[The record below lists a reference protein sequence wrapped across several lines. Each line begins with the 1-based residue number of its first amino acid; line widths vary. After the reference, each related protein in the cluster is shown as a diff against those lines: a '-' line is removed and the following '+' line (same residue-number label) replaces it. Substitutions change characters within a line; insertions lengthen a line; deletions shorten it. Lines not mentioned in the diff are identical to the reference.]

1 MCLIVVENIPN
12 PHIFDFQNKNVNMEL
27 AMIKNLLESGRINFL
42 FGSGLSLPYLSTL
55 ESIEKRLTELSSK
68 PETDDIKVVKSSIYR
83 QYFTKV
89 IWPNHNEVI
98 ENLEGQD
105 KEKYNKVLH
114 NYTKFL
120 ETMNLLVAKR
130 HVPLLSKKINIFS
143 TNIDLFIERASS
155 LSGLELN
162 DGFGGHMDAK
172 FEEDNFG
179 KILSKESVHYQKVSE
194 IPTFNYIKI
203 HGSSNWIGNGTSNEI
218 ISDDSL
224 EQVNKI
230 HNSLSK
236 MDENQFVDVG
246 DSASK
251 TIHNLIKSAKD
262 ITKED
267 SFSIKPYK
275 KFMSEYEKIV
285 MVNPNKR
292 KFSTTVLDMHFY
304 ELLRLYSNALEQ
316 PNALLMV
323 AGFSFADEHI
333 ALMTI
338 RAANNNPTLQIIV
351 FAYEESAKTTIEEN
365 LNKGGSCKNNNL
377 FVLAPNDVTE
387 DEKPITALDKF
398 ELESITDKILQKI
411 VKSI

>member
-1 MCLIVVENIPN
+1 
-12 PHIFDFQNKNVNMEL
+12 MEL
-27 AMIKNLLESGRINFL
+27 ATIKNLLESGRINFL

-55 ESIEKRLTELSSK
+55 ESIEERLTELNSLHEK
-68 PETDDIKVVKSSIYR
+68 DEVNVVKSSIYR
-83 QYFTKV
+83 QYFAKV

-98 ENLEGQD
+98 EHLKGKD
-105 KEKYNKVLH
+105 KDKYDKVLH

-130 HVPLLSKKINIFS
+130 HVPLLSKNINIFS
-143 TNIDLFIERASS
+143 TNIDLFIERASC
-155 LSGLELN
+155 LSGIELN
-162 DGFGGHMDAK
+162 DGFGGHMDTK

-179 KILSKESVHYQKVSE
+179 KILSKESVHYQKISE

-203 HGSSNWIGNGTSNEI
+203 HGSSNWIGKGYSNDI

-224 EQVNKI
+224 EQVKRIHDSLNKI
-230 HNSLSK
+230 HE
-236 MDENQFVDVG
+236 DQFVDVG

-251 TIHNLIKSAKD
+251 TIYDLIESAID
-262 ITKED
+262 ITDED
-267 SFSIKPYK
+267 TFNIKQYDE
-275 KFMSEYEKIV
+275 FMSEYEKIV

-351 FAYEESAKTTIEEN
+351 FAYEESAKKTIEGN
-365 LNKGGSCKNNNL
+365 LSKGGSCKNHNIL
-377 FVLAPNDVTE
+377 VLAPNEVTE
-387 DEKPITALDKF
+387 DEKPIAALDKF
-398 ELESITDKILQKI
+398 ELESITDKILDKI
-411 VKSI
+411 AKSI